1 MIPKSPYEISGILT
15 LLFLFCV
22 HQLSYALQDI
32 PHDMLKLGH
41 SPVMRSHDSIRF
53 CADDER
59 LLYKQNELT
68 FDRANRRDTTELFSV
83 EGEHTGQGKTY
94 QVGRVLFPDFTYGPL
109 TLRVIEAGTIAEV
122 IAPIDENPDLE
133 MSHTR
138 LIELR
143 GRPFFF
149 VIDRYAVYLV
159 DLENEKISAKI
170 EPGLG
175 VEYGDDSISGTVSGF
190 QFFDQDNYLL
200 GIAVG
205 YGLFC
210 FNITDLDQPK
220 ELLRY
225 SSLFYDRGQPYLF
238 LEKNLDGSYRGIVS
252 KSDTRK
258 KARYISNFYTA
269 TEKAT
274 YLFKDAQIILPNE
287 PYIDPVVD
295 ETPRPFLLF
304 YEKTTNDKEAPLVI
318 DLKKGKLLRGK
329 ALSCFSH

>member
-1 MIPKSPYEISGILT
+1 MMPKTPYDISSILT

-41 SPVMRSHDSIRF
+41 SPVMRPHDPSRL
-53 CADDER
+53 CVDDEHLPSKR
-59 LLYKQNELT
+59 NELT
-68 FDRANRRDTTELFSV
+68 LDFVNCGDTTEIFNV
-83 EGEHTGQGKTY
+83 EGEYTGQGKTY
-94 QVGRVLFPDFTYGPL
+94 QVGRLLFPDFKYGPL
-109 TLRVIEAGTIAEV
+109 TLRVIEGGTITEV
-122 IAPIDENPDLE
+122 IAPIEEYPDLE

-149 VIDRYAVYLV
+149 VTDRYSVYLV
-159 DLENEKISAKI
+159 DLEIEKISARI
-170 EPGLG
+170 QPGLG
-175 VEYGDDSISGTVSGF
+175 VEYGDDSISGTVNGF

-318 DLKKGKLLRGK
+318 DLEKGKVLRGK